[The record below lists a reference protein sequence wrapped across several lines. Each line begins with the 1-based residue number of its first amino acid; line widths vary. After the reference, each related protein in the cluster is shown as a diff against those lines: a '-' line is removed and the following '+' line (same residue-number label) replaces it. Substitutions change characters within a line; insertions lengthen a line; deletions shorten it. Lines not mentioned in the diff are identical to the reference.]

1 MFADQSV
8 FAALRHTLL
17 AVEDGV
23 IQASRLGSV
32 IINIDNAAT

>member
-8 FAALRHTLL
+8 FGAQFHAHLT
-17 AVEDGV
+17 VEDGV
-23 IQASRLGSV
+23 IQASRLNSV